1 MNPLCVALDARDPN
15 RNLSVARAV
24 AEHSGY
30 LKLGLTSFTAGGA
43 ELATRIA
50 SLRPLFLDL
59 KLHDIPA
66 QVASAVENIGAL
78 GASLATVHAA
88 GGAEMV
94 KAAVAA
100 APDDLKIVG
109 VTVLTS
115 IDDGSLDSIGI
126 KGPAGDAV
134 YRLAELAL
142 GAGAHGL
149 VCSPL
154 EVERIRGRFGTEP
167 FLVVPGIRA
176 AGAPADD
183 QKRTL
188 SASEALA
195 VGADLIVVGR
205 PITGAID
212 PSAAASN
219 LSASLQ

>member
-1 MNPLCVALDARDPN
+1 MNPLCVALDAREPED
-15 RNLSVARAV
+15 NLAMARSV
-24 AEHSGY
+24 AEHAGY

-43 ELATRIA
+43 GLATQVA
-50 SLRPLFLDL
+50 SFRPLFLDL

-88 GGAEMV
+88 GGAEMI

-100 APDDLKIVG
+100 APNELKIVG

-115 IDDGSLDSIGI
+115 IDDGSLDAIGMR
-126 KGPAGDAV
+126 GPAGDAV

-154 EVERIRGRFGTEP
+154 EVDRIRHRFGTEP
-167 FLVVPGIRA
+167 FLVVPGIRP

-183 QKRTL
+183 QQRTL
-188 SASEALA
+188 SAPEALA
-195 VGADLIVVGR
+195 AGADLLVVGR
-205 PITGAID
+205 PITGADD
-212 PSAAASN
+212 PATAAAQLSAA
-219 LSASLQ
+219 LS